1 MRHRVISPITHLG
14 RSYAKGEL
22 IELQPFEAY
31 QLIAAKVVE
40 LVPEPPPAPELPI
53 TRAELATKFVQVATP
68 AIRKG

>member
-14 RSYAKGEL
+14 RAYAKGDL

-40 LVPEPPPAPELPI
+40 LVPEPAQP
-53 TRAELATKFVQVATP
+53 ATKFGQVATP
-68 AIRKG
+68 ASRKG